1 MGGTVLRAQL
11 RRFHTTDAGTFGV
24 LSVGTFQSYSGEC
37 PWRDNAQ
44 GLSCIPPGVY
54 KVAWSLSPRLKRNT
68 YRLID
73 VPERAGVLI
82 HSANY
87 MGDRTM
93 GLKCQLLGCIAL
105 GEKRGTMDGQAALLM
120 SYAAVSR
127 FERYMDGQPFELEVG
142 DA

>member
-1 MGGTVLRAQL
+1 MVRAEL
-11 RRFHTTDAGTFGV
+11 RRIQKSDAGTFGV

-37 PWRDNAQ
+37 PWRDNAS

-54 KVAWSLSPRLKRNT
+54 KVAWAPSPRLKRNT

-73 VPERAGVLI
+73 VPERSGVLI

-87 MGDRTM
+87 MGDRTI

-105 GEKRGTMDGQAALLM
+105 GEKRGTMDGQKALLL
-120 SYAAVSR
+120 SFPAVRR
-127 FERYMDGQPFELEVG
+127 FEQYLDGQPFELEVA

>member
-1 MGGTVLRAQL
+1 MERALL
-11 RRFHTTDAGTFGV
+11 RRIHKTDTGTFGI
-24 LSVGTFQSYSGEC
+24 LNVGTFQSYSGEC

-44 GLSCIPPGVY
+44 GLSCVPSGVY
-54 KVAWSLSPRLKRNT
+54 QVTWAPSPRLKRNT
-68 YRLID
+68 YRLIN
-73 VPERAGVLI
+73 VPGRSGVLV

-105 GEKRGTMDGQAALLM
+105 GEKRGVMDGQAALLM
-120 SYAAVSR
+120 SFAAVR
-127 FERYMDGQPFELEVG
+127 LFERSMDGQPFELEVA

>member
-1 MGGTVLRAQL
+1 MERALL
-11 RRFHTTDAGTFGV
+11 RRIHKTEAGTFGI
-24 LSVGTFQSYSGEC
+24 LSVGAFQSYSGEC

-44 GLSCIPPGVY
+44 GLSCVPPGVY
-54 KVAWSLSPRLKRNT
+54 QVTWAPSPRLKRNT
-68 YRLID
+68 YRLIN
-73 VPERAGVLI
+73 VPARSGVLV

-105 GEKRGTMDGQAALLM
+105 GEKRGVMDGQAALLM
-120 SYAAVSR
+120 SFAAVRR
-127 FERYMDGQPFELEVG
+127 FERYMDGQPFELEVA